1 MCADVP
7 TSVLPGRCPAGPAS
21 RCTYVQPQGVL
32 EIKPLLSLRVRTS
45 VASSPV
51 CLFAVRLSVW
61 YGGGVDQQQVEVG
74 VAGCAYPGC
83 PRPAA
88 VSLPGRPAHRYCE
101 QPDPETGRVHDRK
114 SAYERSYQLAR
125 SGGDT
130 QLAAARA
137 RAQEAAERPRP
148 VSLAGVRLRDVAEQ
162 LIAALREA
170 AGDSDARVSALLA
183 ALSGVEDVEAME
195 AELAAVRAEALA
207 REAELDARR
216 ARAEAE
222 LVSERR
228 RADDAGRAA
237 EAAEELAGALRG
249 QLTGLEDAQAAL
261 AGELAAARAEA
272 AEATRLGQARQA
284 RLDELDAA
292 LTARTAERDE
302 LEGQTA
308 GLRRERD
315 ELRPAVAAAQ
325 ARATAAEI
333 RVGELDRDLAQARA
347 AGAAAEHN
355 AERAERLAAARD
367 EQARQAA
374 DAQRAAERRAEAA
387 ERAAERA
394 EDRAEAAE
402 RRAEQARADT
412 ATVRDRA
419 EQTGR
424 DLAAAQARLD
434 ELRRRTA
441 ADDEPARARE
451 SAGEPTRG
459 PGAVEQEQAG
469 QRPAGRRPRTK
480 PRPAP

>member
-1 MCADVP
+1 M
-7 TSVLPGRCPAGPAS
+7 
-21 RCTYVQPQGVL
+21 
-32 EIKPLLSLRVRTS
+32 
-45 VASSPV
+45 
-51 CLFAVRLSVW
+51 
-61 YGGGVDQQQVEVG
+61 
-74 VAGCAYPGC
+74 AGCAYPGC

-88 VSLPGRPAHRYCE
+88 ASLPGRPAHRYCE
-101 QPDPETGRVHDRK
+101 LPDPETGRVHDRK

-125 SGGDT
+125 SGGDA

-272 AEATRLGQARQA
+272 AEATRLGQQRQA

-315 ELRPAVAAAQ
+315 ELRPAVAD
-325 ARATAAEI
+325 RAGPGD
-333 RVGELDRDLAQARA
+333 RRRDPGGGVGPRPR
-347 AGAAAEHN
+347 AGAGGG
-355 AERAERLAAARD
+355 RRR
-367 EQARQAA
+367 R
-374 DAQRAAERRAEAA
+374 AQR
-387 ERAAERA
+387 
-394 EDRAEAAE
+394 
-402 RRAEQARADT
+402 
-412 ATVRDRA
+412 
-419 EQTGR
+419 
-424 DLAAAQARLD
+424 
-434 ELRRRTA
+434 
-441 ADDEPARARE
+441 
-451 SAGEPTRG
+451 
-459 PGAVEQEQAG
+459 
-469 QRPAGRRPRTK
+469 
-480 PRPAP
+480 